1 MHTISELTI
10 KRSVS
15 LAFSSK
21 TSMTSSTPQPIT
33 LHFQNIVRVAG
44 ETMEGRVDLNVELAQ
59 EDHIE
64 QLRVKLRG
72 SITTKI
78 TTQNGQT
85 RITHTSN
92 VPLIRSN
99 ISLWTQGTASP
110 ELGSHVLSCPF
121 RFQLPENLPP
131 SFYCSAH
138 SSGGAINYSLEVVG
152 DRPGLF
158 RSNRRVRRLI
168 SVVPAASQSQLLTK
182 ESLMQGWM
190 GQWRDIKQD
199 SKLRTGIW
207 GDYSHAHA
215 TLSIPDMR
223 SFPIATPI
231 PFSFHVVTET
241 KVLNRSDRPE
251 DKHGKPL
258 FPAPPTRSSQLTQVL
273 WRQTEIRARG
283 STRHVDN
290 TFDLQGIQSLP
301 NVERVT
307 QAQAVEAVV
316 DEPEWIP
323 KEGKDRGI
331 WKRSVHFNSTLSF
344 PFAPTFSTEILD
356 WLYVVQFVVPFPGIG
371 NDLKLQFP
379 IHLGPG
385 SPFPPPPNG
394 VPGSSSI
401 VLPPRPPMQDL
412 PLSYWLGDFY
422 DWDG

>member
-1 MHTISELTI
+1 
-10 KRSVS
+10 
-15 LAFSSK
+15 
-21 TSMTSSTPQPIT
+21 MTSYNSSPQPIT
-33 LHFQNIVRVAG
+33 LHFQDLVRVAG
-44 ETMEGRVDLNVELAQ
+44 ETIEGRVDLDVSLAQ

-99 ISLWTQGTASP
+99 ISLWTQGTAFP
-110 ELGSHVLSCPF
+110 EPGSHVLTCPF

-131 SFYCSAH
+131 SFHCSAH
-138 SSGGAINYSLEVVG
+138 SSGGAISYSLEVVG

-158 RSNRRVRRLI
+158 RSNRRIRRLI
-168 SVVPAASQSQLLTK
+168 SVVPAASQSQLLAK
-182 ESLMQGWM
+182 ESLTQGWM

-199 SKLRTGIW
+199 DKLRTGIW

-215 TLSIPDMR
+215 TLSIPDLR

-273 WRQTEIRARG
+273 RRQTEIRARG
-283 STRHVDN
+283 RTRHVDN
-290 TFDLQGIQSLP
+290 TFDLQGIRSLR
-301 NVERVT
+301 NVETVR
-307 QAQAVEAVV
+307 AVEAVV

-323 KEGKDRGI
+323 KDGKDRGL

-385 SPFPPPPNG
+385 SPCPPPPIG
-394 VPGSSSI
+394 VSGSSSI
-401 VLPPRPPMQDL
+401 SYADVPPAGPPPMQDL
-412 PLSYWLGDFY
+412 PPSYWAGDDH
-422 DWDG
+422 DWDDEKK